1 MNNLC
6 ARCRYPEEI
15 CKCLEHGLDE
25 ALSIEDALAHRGANK
40 GAIEPTHYTQFAIP
54 PNVYITEN
62 NLVWE
67 EGNIVKYV
75 TRHRF
80 KNGKEDLLKARK
92 YIDLL
97 IERMYTNG

>member
-1 MNNLC
+1 MENSLC
-6 ARCRYPEEI
+6 NVCRYPLNV
-15 CKCLEHGLDE
+15 CKCIDDELEG
-25 ALSIEDALAHRGANK
+25 N
-40 GAIEPTHYTQFAIP
+40 IEPTHYTQFNIP

-62 NLVWE
+62 NLEWE

-97 IERMYTNG
+97 IKRMY